1 MLYFPGK
8 SGGSAGKAKNSSKK
22 PEATASES
30 TGTGKWRIPKKA
42 LLCKIPSDEEEIGQ
56 ARTLPCK
63 NVAKFESIVPD
74 VIRDKLDSRK
84 LIPKEMSSLC
94 SDFEKL
100 MIHSVTK
107 QSWAKHCSA
116 WKLFAEFCDNFGVA
130 NKLPIKPELAR
141 AFVTWAIT
149 SRKLKSTTVKSYVSS
164 LNIAHVLGNVNNV
177 NLSSDPCVKMLLKG
191 AGNSCDLY
199 LAKKASR
206 LPMNLPL
213 LEILSHRIALL
224 EWSEMSKQVFWTA
237 CTVSFYTSCRMGE
250 LLACSERDFDIAT
263 TLLWKHVKFLGEKEL
278 LIKYLTVKP
287 RGLKER

>member
-30 TGTGKWRIPKKA
+30 TGTAKWRIPKKA
-42 LLCKIPSDEEEIGQ
+42 LLLVIPSEEEEIGQ

-94 SDFEKL
+94 SDCKKL

-141 AFVTWAIT
+141 AFVAWAIT

-199 LAKKASR
+199 LAKKARR

-263 TLLWKHVKFLGEKEL
+263 TLLWKHVKFLG
-278 LIKYLTVKP
+278 
-287 RGLKER
+287 